1 MSGKFEPMEIDT
13 IMICAVYK
21 SLKKADTYL
30 FVNKKGQFDDVPAPL
45 MQVFGPPQLVMLL
58 PLQKRQQLGIADINK
73 VKADLAEKGYYL
85 QLPPPPVDM
94 LQELRLSKGLDDHS
108 A

>member
-1 MSGKFEPMEIDT
+1 MEIDT

-58 PLQKRQQLGIADINK
+58 PLQKGSNWYRRYQQGQSRT
-73 VKADLAEKGYYL
+73 GG
-85 QLPPPPVDM
+85 
-94 LQELRLSKGLDDHS
+94 KGLLFAIAATAGGYAEGAETQQGHG
-108 A
+108 